1 MTKMGLFIEVEKGR
15 IREGK
20 RLVNLVDFHF
30 HLKFKIPLRD
40 KIGQLG
46 ICTRLYDSS
55 MEQ

>member
-20 RLVNLVDFHF
+20 RLVNLVDF